1 MRLFLDTNIFIAAV
15 TDEPDTG
22 AVAAN
27 LLEGDHGFL
36 TSTMNLMELRS
47 VLTKKQRLELSRAEA
62 IQDEITADVR
72 VVIPDASDMMDA
84 NRLQRETLLYPLDC
98 LILACAQGHNAD
110 LVSFD
115 SELQDAGAL
124 APENLDASELEDES
138 DDN

>member
-1 MRLFLDTNIFIAAV
+1 MRLFLDTNIFIAAA
-15 TDEPDTG
+15 TDEPETG
-22 AVAAN
+22 AIAVE
-27 LLEGDHGFL
+27 LLDSDHEFL

-47 VLTKKQRLELSRAEA
+47 VLTKKQRLELPRAEA

-98 LILACAQGHNAD
+98 LILACAQSHDAE

-115 SELQDAGAL
+115 SELQESGTL
-124 APENLDASELEDES
+124 APTDCL
-138 DDN
+138 

>member
-1 MRLFLDTNIFIAAV
+1 MKLFLDTNVFIAAV

-22 AVAAN
+22 AIAVDVLN
-27 LLEGDHGFL
+27 GDHDFL
-36 TSTMNLMELRS
+36 TSTLNLMELRS
-47 VLTKKQRLELSRAEA
+47 VLTKKERLELSQAET

-98 LILACAQGHNAD
+98 LILACAQGHDAD

-115 SELQDAGAL
+115 SELQEAGAL
-124 APENLDASELEDES
+124 DPEDYV
-138 DDN
+138 